1 MFILYTLVQ
10 KSKIATYID
19 GLWQA
24 GVFGVKV
31 HLACNWLLSSDLY
44 KLRKGVNI
52 EYIAQQTN
60 TKETECLVLV

>member
-19 GLWQA
+19 DRQA
-24 GVFGVKV
+24 FLEFKV

-44 KLRKGVNI
+44 KLRKDFNI
-52 EYIAQQTN
+52 KYCTTN
-60 TKETECLVLV
+60 KYKRDWMFCPSVI